1 MKNAKISPVAV
12 RLAGVL
18 FWLFQA
24 GWYTLFSRQWLAR
37 GRKNDGR
44 AAGRKP
50 ILRYLIAL
58 VSDVVLAYVVAW
70 AIART
75 GEQTVD
81 QEARLSLNLQF
92 AKLTDSEDRS
102 AWGQSAE

>member
-1 MKNAKISPVAV
+1 MMKNAKISPVAV
-12 RLAGVL
+12 VGRSVVLALPGGLVHT
-18 FWLFQA
+18 FFA
-24 GWYTLFSRQWLAR
+24 TVARR
-37 GRKNDGR
+37 GRKSDGR

-58 VSDVVLAYVVAW
+58 VSDVVLFYVVAW

-81 QEARLSLNLQF
+81 QEARLSVNLQL